1 MAPACTRVHVV
12 AGAPQ
17 SGWCQCL
24 CPQGKALQDQ
34 QLGLTQAPF
43 KLLFLPSSGAYEML
57 CASFQSEVSI
67 FHSPLQLPKSKP
79 CCWPSESNVLGAHIP
94 LVGPPGWGAQCRAQT
109 PSSLGEYLQL

>member
-43 KLLFLPSSGAYEML
+43 KLFLLPWVPEHVRFCMFPLRVEFLFHTALWD
-57 CASFQSEVSI
+57 
-67 FHSPLQLPKSKP
+67 SPSKP
-79 CCWPSESNVLGAHIP
+79 HCPSKPNVLGAYLP
-94 LVGPPGWGAQCRAQT
+94 GTGPTGWQA
-109 PSSLGEYLQL
+109 

>member
-1 MAPACTRVHVV
+1 MPTGWWVMARLDPEVSKLERGLQMAPACTHVHVV

-43 KLLFLPSSGAYEML
+43 KLMFLPSPGAYEML
-57 CASFQSEVSI
+57 CASFQSEASI
-67 FHSPLQLPKSKP
+67 FHSPLQLPKISP
-79 CCWPSESNVLGAHIP
+79 AAG
-94 LVGPPGWGAQCRAQT
+94 
-109 PSSLGEYLQL
+109 LQSQMS